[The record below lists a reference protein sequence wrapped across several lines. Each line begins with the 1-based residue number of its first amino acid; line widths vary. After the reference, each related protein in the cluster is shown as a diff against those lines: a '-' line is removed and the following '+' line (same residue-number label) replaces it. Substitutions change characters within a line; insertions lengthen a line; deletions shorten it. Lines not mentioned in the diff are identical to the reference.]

1 MLLKTFIKE
10 VIEGEK
16 RRLRESASSKEF
28 SLETLKACTF
38 PEQAMEYL
46 DTHLEKAGAGF
57 YRVVYGLDDQRVIKF
72 SYDTTQNSQEVR
84 NSRCLPSKYV
94 IQVLDKHPEF
104 WWIVVERVQKLS
116 IGEFIAEFE
125 KHAGAPVIYTSDG
138 RGYDLEQKTT
148 AIMAAIEFG
157 TQTQHPFMQAETEVK
172 KNNEQWMKS
181 KWYAGLIAALRK
193 CQVVADDFHSKNW
206 GIRPSTGQL
215 VLLDLG
221 F

>member
-10 VIEGEK
+10 VIEREK
-16 RRLRESASSKEF
+16 RRLREVAAEEF
-28 SLETLKACTF
+28 SLETLKTCTS
-38 PEQAMEYL
+38 PEEAQAYLEY
-46 DTHLEKAGAGF
+46 HLEKVGAGVF
-57 YRVVYGLDDQRVIKF
+57 RVVYGLDDQRVIKF
-72 SYDTTQNSQEVR
+72 AEDVTQNSQEVR
-84 NSRCLPSKYV
+84 NSRCLPNKYV

-116 IGEFIAEFE
+116 VGQFVTEFE
-125 KHAGAPVIYTSDG
+125 KRAGAPVIYTSDG
-138 RGYDLEQKTT
+138 HGYDAEQK
-148 AIMAAIEFG
+148 ASKIMIAIEFG
-157 TQTQHPFMQAETEVK
+157 TQPHHPWMKQDTEEK
-172 KNNEQWMKS
+172 RNNEQWMKS

-193 CQVVADDFHSKNW
+193 CQVQADDFHSKNW